1 MSNTILNVDTTV
13 AFYFKDHN
21 RFELNQLIQQNNG
34 SIPAAADSVNPEP
47 VRIQLVGDIITNA
60 DNLDPPIINISSGN
74 PVLNFNFRGFQSEY
88 RTKRYAFTILDLVKI
103 PTAFI
108 STNVIFTDN
117 NVPVQDENLNNL
129 TAKPASENDVAGKAN
144 DE

>member
-1 MSNTILNVDTTV
+1 MGNTILNVNTEV

-21 RFELNQLIQQNNG
+21 RDQLNQLIQSNK
-34 SIPAAADSVNPEP
+34 DSVPEAAHSVIPEP
-47 VRIQLVGDIITNA
+47 VRIQLVVDIITNA
-60 DNLDPPIINISSGN
+60 DHITPPNINILSGN
-74 PVLNFNFRGFQSEY
+74 PVLNFTFRGFQAEY
-88 RTKRYAFTILDLVKI
+88 RTERFPFSIDIKKI

-108 STNVIFTDN
+108 STDVIFTDN
-117 NVPVQDENLNNL
+117 NVPVQDENLNNV